1 MLLFVLALRELAHE
15 IQVACLGI
23 CLDKYF
29 ARQECKVQNE
39 AVCRVFLTAKSG
51 IILLRCSSCG
61 TRSAG
66 LFLFWSVLVQD
77 VPIIHPGKQ
86 LAMQSTLA
94 RAIGLTAVFLLLSGG
109 CRTIP
114 SEQAAQDPLAAI
126 PHFAPMLPS
135 NQRAWRADLAVLP
148 YANFEGSRV
157 TVHNVRDFVYQNDEE
172 FVVNYRDE
180 QFDLDQI
187 ETVDFLVVPFN
198 NAPSLAHTMLSFGIR
213 DGRYLG
219 VSVEARL
226 EEGETYSPIAG
237 ALRQYELMYVIA
249 TERDLIG
256 RRTGHRSV
264 DVFLYPTKATKVQA
278 QALFVDV
285 MKRVNKLASEPEYY
299 DTITNNCTSNIVR
312 HINRLQPGSIP
323 FDLRILLPGYSD
335 QLAHDLGLLDTDV
348 SLTLSRPEHR
358 ITELANLHIDSEQ
371 FSQRIRR

>member
-1 MLLFVLALRELAHE
+1 
-15 IQVACLGI
+15 
-23 CLDKYF
+23 
-29 ARQECKVQNE
+29 
-39 AVCRVFLTAKSG
+39 
-51 IILLRCSSCG
+51 
-61 TRSAG
+61 
-66 LFLFWSVLVQD
+66 
-77 VPIIHPGKQ
+77 
-86 LAMQSTLA
+86 MQSTLA
-94 RAIGLTAVFLLLSGG
+94 RSIGLAAVFLLLSGG

-114 SEQAAQDPLAAI
+114 SERAARDPLATI
-126 PHFAPMLPS
+126 PHFAPILPA
-135 NQRAWRADLAVLP
+135 NQRAWSADLAVLP
-148 YANFEGSRV
+148 YAHFEGSRV

-172 FVVNYRDE
+172 FVVNYLDE

-187 ETVDFLVVPFN
+187 ETVDFVVVPFN
-198 NAPSLAHTMLSFGIR
+198 DAPSLAHTMLSFGIR

-256 RRTGHRSV
+256 RRTRHRSV
-264 DVFLYPTKATKVQA
+264 DVYLYPTKATKVQA

-285 MKRVNKLASEPEYY
+285 MKRTNKLASEPEYY

-312 HINRLQPGSIP
+312 HINRLQPGRIP
-323 FDLRILLPGYSD
+323 FDLRVLLPGYSD

-358 ITELANLHIDSEQ
+358 ITELANLHIASEQ

>member
-1 MLLFVLALRELAHE
+1 
-15 IQVACLGI
+15 
-23 CLDKYF
+23 
-29 ARQECKVQNE
+29 
-39 AVCRVFLTAKSG
+39 
-51 IILLRCSSCG
+51 
-61 TRSAG
+61 
-66 LFLFWSVLVQD
+66 
-77 VPIIHPGKQ
+77 
-86 LAMQSTLA
+86 MQSTLA
-94 RAIGLTAVFLLLSGG
+94 RSIGLTAVFLLLTGG

-114 SEQAAQDPLAAI
+114 SERAAQDPLAAI
-126 PHFAPMLPS
+126 PHFAPILPS

-148 YANFEGSRV
+148 YAHFEGSRV

-172 FVVNYRDE
+172 FVVNYLDE

-198 NAPSLAHTMLSFGIR
+198 DAPSLAHTMLSFGIR

-256 RRTGHRSV
+256 RRTMHRSV
-264 DVFLYPTKATKVQA
+264 EVYLYPTKATKEQA

-285 MKRVNKLASEPEYY
+285 MKRANKLASEPEYY

-312 HINRLQPGSIP
+312 HINRMQPGRIP
-323 FDLRILLPGYSD
+323 FDLRVLLPGYAD

-358 ITELANLHIDSEQ
+358 ITELANLHIASEQ